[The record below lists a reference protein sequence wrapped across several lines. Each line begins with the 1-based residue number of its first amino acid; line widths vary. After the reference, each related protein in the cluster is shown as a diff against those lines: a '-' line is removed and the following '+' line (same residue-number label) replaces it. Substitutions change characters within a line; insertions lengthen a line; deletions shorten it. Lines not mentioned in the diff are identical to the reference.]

1 MANLARFA
9 PPLACLGANLV
20 GPAPARASTGVEVVG
35 GGFELASVRVWL
47 GDFVGALGQLRGF
60 WELSAQFG
68 QSHCKIG
75 DQYLRQTIA
84 RLEGRGLVSRENIMK
99 NLAILGLLVA
109 AGAAHAV
116 TYTYSGAAYAIPDNN
131 VAGISTQIMGV
142 PALASI
148 NSVSITMTHTWVGDL
163 ILTLSNGSTTV
174 NLFRRVGQTSTM
186 TGVGDSSNLDGTY
199 VFAASGGD
207 FVAAAA
213 AAATSSAVVA
223 PGNYFS
229 SDTNTANNSSVANG
243 FFAGAQAATNWTLFS
258 NDNAAGDTGTIET
271 WSIDGSPVPEPT
283 TMAALGLGLAA
294 VARRRR
300 NKK

>member
-131 VAGISTQIMGV
+131 VAGISTQITGV

-148 NSVSITMTHTWVGDL
+148 NSVSITMAHTWVGDL
-163 ILTLSNGSTTV
+163 ILTLSNGSQTV
-174 NLFRRVGQTSTM
+174 NLINRTGRVGSS
-186 TGVGDSSNLDGTY
+186 GFGDSSDLGGTY
-199 VFAASGGD
+199 VFQAVGAD
-207 FVAAAA
+207 FVAAAFA
-213 AAATSSAVVA
+213 AGASVPTGTYA
-223 PGNYFS
+223 S
-229 SDTNTANNSSVANG
+229 SDMGTANNSSTPNG
-243 FFAGAQAATNWTLFS
+243 FFSGAQAAADWTLFAS
-258 NDNAAGDTGTIET
+258 DNAGGDTGGIET